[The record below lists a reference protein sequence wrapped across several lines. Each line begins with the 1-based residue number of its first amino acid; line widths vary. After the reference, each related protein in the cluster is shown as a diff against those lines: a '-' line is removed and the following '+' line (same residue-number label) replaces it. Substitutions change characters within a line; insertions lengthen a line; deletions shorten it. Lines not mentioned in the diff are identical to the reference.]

1 MTAVPPPRIPALEAV
16 LFDLGRVLLD
26 WDPRYFYREVFA
38 GNEEALEQ
46 FVAEVVTSDW
56 LRELDTGTPVERAI
70 AAHQRRFPHYADAIA
85 LWAGGWPRMLRGEIA
100 GSVEILTELRARG
113 MRLYSLTN
121 FSTDTFPIA
130 RSRFP
135 FLSWFEDVVMS
146 GEFGITKP
154 DPRIYR
160 IAIERCRLAPSRT
173 VFVDDL
179 RANVD
184 AAREHGFHALHFT
197 GPEKLRE
204 DLRAL
209 GVL

>member
-1 MTAVPPPRIPALEAV
+1 MTPVLPPQNPGLDAV
-16 LFDLGRVLLD
+16 LFDLGKVLLD
-26 WDPRYFYREVFA
+26 WDPRYFYRDVF
-38 GNEEALEQ
+38 GGDERALER
-46 FVAEVVTSDW
+46 FVAEVVTSEW
-56 LRELDTGTPVERAI
+56 LRELDTGTPVDRAI
-70 AAHQRRFPHYADAIA
+70 AEHQQRYPEYAEMIA
-85 LWAGGWPRMLRGEIA
+85 MWPQGWPHMLRGEIA
-100 GSVEILTELRARG
+100 GSVEILNELRARG

-121 FSTDTFPIA
+121 FSTETFPIA

-146 GEFGITKP
+146 GEFGVTKP

-160 IAIERCRLAPSRT
+160 IAIERCHLAPGRT

-179 RANVD
+179 PANVE

-197 GPEKLRE
+197 GPEKLRA

-209 GVL
+209 GAL

>member
-1 MTAVPPPRIPALEAV
+1 MTHKRPSRVPAVDAV
-16 LFDLGRVLLD
+16 LFDLGKVLLD
-26 WDPRYFYREVFA
+26 WDPRYFYRDVF
-38 GNEEALEQ
+38 GGDEQALER
-46 FVAEVVTSDW
+46 FVAEVVTMEW
-56 LRELDTGTPVERAI
+56 LRELDTGTPVGRAI
-70 AAHQRRFPHYADAIA
+70 AEHQRRFPAYAEMIA
-85 LWAGGWPRMLRGEIA
+85 MWPEGWPHMLRGEIA
-100 GSVEILTELRARG
+100 GSVEILTELRERG

-146 GEFGITKP
+146 GEHGITKP

-160 IAIERCRLAPSRT
+160 IAIERCRLAPGQT

-179 RANVD
+179 QANVD

-197 GPEKLRE
+197 GPERLRE